1 MKALIV
7 LDDKEKL
14 SSISEKLTNAGFD
27 TICYQWLMK
36 ALDNLE
42 EISPHLVIISAEDYP
57 RHWKVFV
64 QHIKAHFKDD
74 NTKVFLL
81 TSSLTEEEQK
91 KVKYLGI
98 QDIIYDINTDLQKV
112 ISAFTLEPAL
122 TAETLSE
129 PVPALTAETLSEPV
143 PVLTVEPVLEP
154 EPAFAAEPVLEP
166 EPTLIAESLLEP
178 EPALTAEPVPEPVP
192 ALTAETLSE
201 SEPALTAEPLSEPVP
216 VLTAEPVPEP
226 VQTLTAEPVP
236 EPVPVLT
243 AETLSEPEPALT
255 AETLSEPVPVLTA
268 EPVLEPVPVLA
279 AEPLSEPVPALTAE
293 PVSEPVPVLTAEPV
307 LEPEPALTTET
318 LSEPVPVLTAE
329 SVPKPVQTLQTEPV
343 FQRKIVS
350 SCDFFITN
358 PSTNRIISGK
368 VKKYKYPTLIF
379 IPNNQDE
386 KKSLRFGQIFEN
398 CILKQVVNNKELSST
413 HRCQIRGFTDN
424 SIEFCLLR

>member
-74 NTKVFLL
+74 NTKVFLQ

-178 EPALTAEPVPEPVP
+178 EPALTAEPVPEPV
-192 ALTAETLSE
+192 
-201 SEPALTAEPLSEPVP
+201 
-216 VLTAEPVPEP
+216 
-226 VQTLTAEPVP
+226 QTLTAEPVP

-268 EPVLEPVPVLA
+268 EPVLEPVPVLS

-293 PVSEPVPVLTAEPV
+293 PVPEPVPALTAEPVLEPVPALTAETLSEPEPALTAETLSEPVPVLTAEP
-307 LEPEPALTTET
+307 

>member
-122 TAETLSE
+122 TAEPVLEPVPALTTETLSEPEPALTAEPVLEPVPVLTAEPVLEPVPVLTAEPVLEPVPVLTAEPVLEPVPALTAETHSEPVPVLTAEPVSE
-129 PVPALTAETLSEPV
+129 PVPAPTAETLSEPV
-143 PVLTVEPVLEP
+143 PVLT
-154 EPAFAAEPVLEP
+154 
-166 EPTLIAESLLEP
+166 
-178 EPALTAEPVPEPVP
+178 
-192 ALTAETLSE
+192 AETLSE
-201 SEPALTAEPLSEPVP
+201 PVPVLTAEPLSEPVP

-226 VQTLTAEPVP
+226 VPALTAEPVP
-236 EPVPVLT
+236 EPVPALT
-243 AETLSEPEPALT
+243 AEPLSEPVPAVRAEPVPEPVPALAAEPLSEPEPALT
-255 AETLSEPVPVLTA
+255 AE
-268 EPVLEPVPVLA
+268 PVLE
-279 AEPLSEPVPALTAE
+279 S
-293 PVSEPVPVLTAEPV
+293 
-307 LEPEPALTTET
+307 
-318 LSEPVPVLTAE
+318 
-329 SVPKPVQTLQTEPV
+329 VQTLQTEPV

>member
-112 ISAFTLEPAL
+112 ISAFTFE
-122 TAETLSE
+122 
-129 PVPALTAETLSEPV
+129 PALTAETLSEPV
-143 PVLTVEPVLEP
+143 PVLTAETLSEPVPLLTAESLLEP
-154 EPAFAAEPVLEP
+154 EPVLAAEPVP
-166 EPTLIAESLLEP
+166 EPVPALTAEPVPALTTEPVLKPEPALTAETLSEPVPVLTAEPVPEPVPVLTAEPVLEP

-192 ALTAETLSE
+192 ALTAE
-201 SEPALTAEPLSEPVP
+201 P
-216 VLTAEPVPEP
+216 VL
-226 VQTLTAEPVP
+226 
-236 EPVPVLT
+236 
-243 AETLSEPEPALT
+243 
-255 AETLSEPVPVLTA
+255 
-268 EPVLEPVPVLA
+268 
-279 AEPLSEPVPALTAE
+279 EPVPALTAE
-293 PVSEPVPVLTAEPV
+293 PV
-307 LEPEPALTTET
+307 LE
-318 LSEPVPVLTAE
+318 
-329 SVPKPVQTLQTEPV
+329 PVQTLQTEPV

>member
-216 VLTAEPVPEP
+216 VLTAE
-226 VQTLTAEPVP
+226 
-236 EPVPVLT
+236 
-243 AETLSEPEPALT
+243 
-255 AETLSEPVPVLTA
+255 
-268 EPVLEPVPVLA
+268 
-279 AEPLSEPVPALTAE
+279 
-293 PVSEPVPVLTAEPV
+293 
-307 LEPEPALTTET
+307 
-318 LSEPVPVLTAE
+318 

>member
-112 ISAFTLEPAL
+112 ISAFTLEP
-122 TAETLSE
+122 T
-129 PVPALTAETLSEPV
+129 
-143 PVLTVEPVLEP
+143 
-154 EPAFAAEPVLEP
+154 
-166 EPTLIAESLLEP
+166 
-178 EPALTAEPVPEPVP
+178 
-192 ALTAETLSE
+192 
-201 SEPALTAEPLSEPVP
+201 
-216 VLTAEPVPEP
+216 
-226 VQTLTAEPVP
+226 
-236 EPVPVLT
+236 
-243 AETLSEPEPALT
+243 LT

-268 EPVLEPVPVLA
+268 EPVLEPVPVLT
-279 AEPLSEPVPALTAE
+279 AEPVLEPVPA
-293 PVSEPVPVLTAEPV
+293 LTAEPV
-307 LEPEPALTTET
+307 LEPEPALTAEPLSEPVPVLTEET

-329 SVPKPVQTLQTEPV
+329 PLSEPVQTLTAEPVPEPVPALTAETLSEPVPVLTAETLSEPVPVLTAEPLSEPVPVLTAEPVPEPVPALTAEPVPEPVPALTAEPLSEPVPAVRAEPVPEPVPALAAEPLSEPEPALTAEPVLESVQTLQTEPV

>member
-74 NTKVFLL
+74 NTKVFLQ

>member
-129 PVPALTAETLSEPV
+129 PVPALTAE
-143 PVLTVEPVLEP
+143 PVL
-154 EPAFAAEPVLEP
+154 
-166 EPTLIAESLLEP
+166 
-178 EPALTAEPVPEPVP
+178 
-192 ALTAETLSE
+192 
-201 SEPALTAEPLSEPVP
+201 
-216 VLTAEPVPEP
+216 
-226 VQTLTAEPVP
+226 
-236 EPVPVLT
+236 
-243 AETLSEPEPALT
+243 EPEPALT
-255 AETLSEPVPVLTA
+255 AETLSEPVPALTA
-268 EPVLEPVPVLA
+268 ETLSEPVSALTAETISEPVPVLT
-279 AEPLSEPVPALTAE
+279 AEQVLEPEPALTAETLSEPVPALTAE
-293 PVSEPVPVLTAEPV
+293 PVLEPVPALTAETLSEPVPTLTAETLSEPVPALTAEPVLEPVPALTAEPVLEPVPAITDESLLEPEPALIAEPVLEPVPVLTAEPV
-307 LEPEPALTTET
+307 
-318 LSEPVPVLTAE
+318 SEPVPALTAE
-329 SVPKPVQTLQTEPV
+329 PVLEPVQTLQTEPV

>member
-112 ISAFTLEPAL
+112 ISAFTFE
-122 TAETLSE
+122 
-129 PVPALTAETLSEPV
+129 PALTAETLSEPV
-143 PVLTVEPVLEP
+143 PVLTAETLSEPVPLLTAESLLEP
-154 EPAFAAEPVLEP
+154 EPVLAAEPVP
-166 EPTLIAESLLEP
+166 EPVPALTAEPVPALTTEPVLKPEPALTAETLSEPVPVLTAEPVPEPVPVLTAEPVLEP

-201 SEPALTAEPLSEPVP
+201 
-216 VLTAEPVPEP
+216 P
-226 VQTLTAEPVP
+226 VQTLTAEPVL

-268 EPVLEPVPVLA
+268 EPVLEPEPALT
-279 AEPLSEPVPALTAE
+279 AEPVPEPVPALTAE
-293 PVSEPVPVLTAEPV
+293 PVLEPVPALTAEPV
-307 LEPEPALTTET
+307 LE
-318 LSEPVPVLTAE
+318 
-329 SVPKPVQTLQTEPV
+329 PVQTLQTEPV

>member
-14 SSISEKLTNAGFD
+14 SSMSEKLTNAGFD

-64 QHIKAHFKDD
+64 QHIKAHFKND

-112 ISAFTLEPAL
+112 ISAFTFEPALTAETLSEPEPALTAEPVLEPEPALAAETVPEPVQTLTAEPLSEPVPALTAEPVFEPEPALTAEPVLEPVPALTAEPFPEPEPAL

-143 PVLTVEPVLEP
+143 P
-154 EPAFAAEPVLEP
+154 A
-166 EPTLIAESLLEP
+166 
-178 EPALTAEPVPEPVP
+178 
-192 ALTAETLSE
+192 
-201 SEPALTAEPLSEPVP
+201 
-216 VLTAEPVPEP
+216 
-226 VQTLTAEPVP
+226 LTAEPVP
-236 EPVPVLT
+236 EPVPVLI
-243 AETLSEPEPALT
+243 AEPVL
-255 AETLSEPVPVLTA
+255 EPVPALTA
-268 EPVLEPVPVLA
+268 EPVLEPVP
-279 AEPLSEPVPALTAE
+279 ALTA
-293 PVSEPVPVLTAEPV
+293 
-307 LEPEPALTTET
+307 
-318 LSEPVPVLTAE
+318 
-329 SVPKPVQTLQTEPV
+329 EPV

>member
-129 PVPALTAETLSEPV
+129 PVPALTAE
-143 PVLTVEPVLEP
+143 PVL
-154 EPAFAAEPVLEP
+154 
-166 EPTLIAESLLEP
+166 
-178 EPALTAEPVPEPVP
+178 
-192 ALTAETLSE
+192 
-201 SEPALTAEPLSEPVP
+201 
-216 VLTAEPVPEP
+216 
-226 VQTLTAEPVP
+226 
-236 EPVPVLT
+236 
-243 AETLSEPEPALT
+243 EPEPALT
-255 AETLSEPVPVLTA
+255 AETLSEPVPALTA
-268 EPVLEPVPVLA
+268 EPVLEPVPALT
-279 AEPLSEPVPALTAE
+279 AETLSEPVPTLTAETLSEPVPALTAE
-293 PVSEPVPVLTAEPV
+293 PVLEPVPALTAEPVLEPVPAITDESLLEPEPALIAEPVLEPVPVLTAEPV
-307 LEPEPALTTET
+307 
-318 LSEPVPVLTAE
+318 SEPVPALTAE
-329 SVPKPVQTLQTEPV
+329 PVLEPVQTLQTEPV

>member
-74 NTKVFLL
+74 NTKVFLQ

-293 PVSEPVPVLTAEPV
+293 PVSEPVPVLTAE
-307 LEPEPALTTET
+307 
-318 LSEPVPVLTAE
+318 

>member
-112 ISAFTLEPAL
+112 ISAFTFE
-122 TAETLSE
+122 
-129 PVPALTAETLSEPV
+129 PALTAETLSEPV
-143 PVLTVEPVLEP
+143 PVLTAETLSEPVPL
-154 EPAFAAEPVLEP
+154 L
-166 EPTLIAESLLEP
+166 TAESLLEP
-178 EPALTAEPVPEPVP
+178 EPVLAAEPVPEPVP

-201 SEPALTAEPLSEPVP
+201 
-216 VLTAEPVPEP
+216 P
-226 VQTLTAEPVP
+226 VQTLTAEPVL

-268 EPVLEPVPVLA
+268 EPVLEPEPALT
-279 AEPLSEPVPALTAE
+279 AEPVPEPVPALTAE
-293 PVSEPVPVLTAEPV
+293 PVLEPVPALTAEPV
-307 LEPEPALTTET
+307 LE
-318 LSEPVPVLTAE
+318 
-329 SVPKPVQTLQTEPV
+329 PVQTLQTEPV

>member
-122 TAETLSE
+122 TAETLPEPEPALAAEPVPEPVPVLTAEPLSETVPVLTAEPLSE

-143 PVLTVEPVLEP
+143 P
-154 EPAFAAEPVLEP
+154 
-166 EPTLIAESLLEP
+166 
-178 EPALTAEPVPEPVP
+178 ALT
-192 ALTAETLSE
+192 
-201 SEPALTAEPLSEPVP
+201 
-216 VLTAEPVPEP
+216 
-226 VQTLTAEPVP
+226 
-236 EPVPVLT
+236 
-243 AETLSEPEPALT
+243 
-255 AETLSEPVPVLTA
+255 
-268 EPVLEPVPVLA
+268 

-293 PVSEPVPVLTAEPV
+293 PV
-307 LEPEPALTTET
+307 LEPEPALTAEP
-318 LSEPVPVLTAE
+318 LSEPV
-329 SVPKPVQTLQTEPV
+329 QILQTEPV

>member
-7 LDDKEKL
+7 LDDREKL

-64 QHIKAHFKDD
+64 QHIKAHFKND

-112 ISAFTLEPAL
+112 ISAFTLEPSL

-129 PVPALTAETLSEPV
+129 PEPALT
-143 PVLTVEPVLEP
+143 
-154 EPAFAAEPVLEP
+154 AEPVLEP
-166 EPTLIAESLLEP
+166 V
-178 EPALTAEPVPEPVP
+178 PALTAEPVPEPVP
-192 ALTAETLSE
+192 ALTAEPVL
-201 SEPALTAEPLSEPVP
+201 EPVP
-216 VLTAEPVPEP
+216 VLTAEPI
-226 VQTLTAEPVP
+226 P

-243 AETLSEPEPALT
+243 AETLSEPVPALT
-255 AETLSEPVPVLTA
+255 AEPVPEPVLVLTAEPVPVLTAESVLKPEPALAAEPLSEPVSALAAEPVLEPVPALTA
-268 EPVLEPVPVLA
+268 EPVLEPVPALIAEPVLEPVQTLTA
-279 AEPLSEPVPALTAE
+279 EPLSEPVSALTAEPLSEPVPALTAE
-293 PVSEPVPVLTAEPV
+293 TLSEPEPVLTAEPLSEPVPVLTAEPV
-307 LEPEPALTTET
+307 LEPEPALT
-318 LSEPVPVLTAE
+318 A
-329 SVPKPVQTLQTEPV
+329 EPV

>member
-14 SSISEKLTNAGFD
+14 SSMSEKLTNAGFD

-64 QHIKAHFKDD
+64 QHIKAHFKND

-112 ISAFTLEPAL
+112 ISAFTFEPALTAETLAEPEPALTAEPVFEPEPALTAEPVLEPVPALTAEPFPEPEPAL

-143 PVLTVEPVLEP
+143 P
-154 EPAFAAEPVLEP
+154 A
-166 EPTLIAESLLEP
+166 
-178 EPALTAEPVPEPVP
+178 
-192 ALTAETLSE
+192 
-201 SEPALTAEPLSEPVP
+201 
-216 VLTAEPVPEP
+216 
-226 VQTLTAEPVP
+226 LTAEPVP
-236 EPVPVLT
+236 EPVPVLI
-243 AETLSEPEPALT
+243 AEPVL
-255 AETLSEPVPVLTA
+255 EPVPALTA
-268 EPVLEPVPVLA
+268 EPVLEPVP
-279 AEPLSEPVPALTAE
+279 ALTA
-293 PVSEPVPVLTAEPV
+293 
-307 LEPEPALTTET
+307 
-318 LSEPVPVLTAE
+318 
-329 SVPKPVQTLQTEPV
+329 EPV

>member
-112 ISAFTLEPAL
+112 ISAFTFE
-122 TAETLSE
+122 
-129 PVPALTAETLSEPV
+129 PALTAETLSEPV
-143 PVLTVEPVLEP
+143 PVLTAETLSEPVPL
-154 EPAFAAEPVLEP
+154 L
-166 EPTLIAESLLEP
+166 TAESLLEP
-178 EPALTAEPVPEPVP
+178 EPVLAAEPVPEPVP
-192 ALTAETLSE
+192 ALTAEPVPALTTEPVLKP
-201 SEPALTAEPLSEPVP
+201 EPALTAETLS
-216 VLTAEPVPEP
+216 EP
-226 VQTLTAEPVP
+226 VQTLTAEPVL

-268 EPVLEPVPVLA
+268 EPVLEPEPALT
-279 AEPLSEPVPALTAE
+279 AEPVPEPVPALTAE
-293 PVSEPVPVLTAEPV
+293 PVLEPVPALTAEPV
-307 LEPEPALTTET
+307 LE
-318 LSEPVPVLTAE
+318 
-329 SVPKPVQTLQTEPV
+329 PVQTLQTEPV

>member
-112 ISAFTLEPAL
+112 ISAFT
-122 TAETLSE
+122 
-129 PVPALTAETLSEPV
+129 
-143 PVLTVEPVLEP
+143 
-154 EPAFAAEPVLEP
+154 F
-166 EPTLIAESLLEP
+166 
-178 EPALTAEPVPEPVP
+178 
-192 ALTAETLSE
+192 
-201 SEPALTAEPLSEPVP
+201 
-216 VLTAEPVPEP
+216 
-226 VQTLTAEPVP
+226 
-236 EPVPVLT
+236 
-243 AETLSEPEPALT
+243 EPALT

-268 EPVLEPVPVLA
+268 ETLSEPVPLLTAESLLEPEPVLA
-279 AEPLSEPVPALTAE
+279 AEPVPEPVPALTAE
-293 PVSEPVPVLTAEPV
+293 PVPALTTEPVLKPEPALTAETLSEPVQTLTAEPV
-307 LEPEPALTTET
+307 LEPVPALTA
-318 LSEPVPVLTAE
+318 EPVLE
-329 SVPKPVQTLQTEPV
+329 PVQTLQTEPV

>member
-129 PVPALTAETLSEPV
+129 PVPALTAETLSE
-143 PVLTVEPVLEP
+143 
-154 EPAFAAEPVLEP
+154 
-166 EPTLIAESLLEP
+166 
-178 EPALTAEPVPEPVP
+178 
-192 ALTAETLSE
+192 

-279 AEPLSEPVPALTAE
+279 AEPLSEPVPALTAEPVPEPVPALTAE

>member
-122 TAETLSE
+122 AAEPLSE
-129 PVPALTAETLSEPV
+129 PVPVLTAEPVPEPVPALAAETLSEPV
-143 PVLTVEPVLEP
+143 PVLTAEPLSEPEPAITDESLLEP
-154 EPAFAAEPVLEP
+154 EPALIAEPVLEP
-166 EPTLIAESLLEP
+166 VPALTAEPVLEP
-178 EPALTAEPVPEPVP
+178 VPVLTAEPVPEPVPVLTAEPVLEPVQTLTAEPLSEPVPVLTAEPVLEPVPALTAEPVSEPVQTLTAEPVPEPVPALTAEPVPEPVP

-201 SEPALTAEPLSEPVP
+201 
-216 VLTAEPVPEP
+216 P
-226 VQTLTAEPVP
+226 VQT
-236 EPVPVLT
+236 
-243 AETLSEPEPALT
+243 
-255 AETLSEPVPVLTA
+255 
-268 EPVLEPVPVLA
+268 
-279 AEPLSEPVPALTAE
+279 
-293 PVSEPVPVLTAEPV
+293 LTAEPV